1 MEEFSDDQLVRKAK
15 QGELEAFTE
24 LARRYQEKIYR
35 TIMGFTRNHQD
46 ADDLA
51 QETFMQAYKALTN
64 FKQRSSFYTW
74 LYRIAV
80 NLTLNFLKRS
90 SHEKNRKDS
99 ELETL
104 SSDEITARAVSHP
117 EKDQMLKDFRG
128 KLQET
133 ITLLPLVYRTAFL
146 LVELEGMS
154 HKQAAAVL
162 NCSEN
167 TISWRMHKARKML
180 QLKLKLYWERGI
192 I

>member
-15 QGELEAFTE
+15 QGDLEAYTE

-35 TIMGFTRNHQD
+35 TIMGMTRNHQD

-51 QETFMQAYKALTN
+51 QETFMQAYKALKK
-64 FKQRSSFYTW
+64 FKQQSGFYTW

-80 NLTLNFLKRS
+80 NLTLNFLKRAGR
-90 SHEKNRKDS
+90 EKSRKDI

-104 SSDEITARAVSHP
+104 TFDELTTRAVSKP
-117 EKDQMLKDFRG
+117 EKDKMLKDFRK
-128 KLQET
+128 KLQDT
-133 ITLLPLVYRTAFL
+133 IAVLPLVYRTSFL

-180 QLKLKLYWERGI
+180 QAKLQPYWDRGI